1 MSVFKTD
8 WCPRTATF
16 QLSNTASPGFEPEL
30 EESKSPVL
38 PLDHKAISHRSEGN
52 RTPICGSKVHHDRH
66 YTTLPN
72 CHDTGNERIR
82 TSATRDTISHA
93 AATTHSRI
101 TAVASFICSAGVK
114 GIEPSFAERQ
124 SAVVTTGPHSR
135 FVARLYVQGRVGL
148 EPTMISDLQSDAF
161 AAPPPA
167 RCCLPILLARHG
179 NGRI

>member
-1 MSVFKTD
+1 MLQTDVLTTITTSPVILIALSLPSTRRVKDSNLRLLRGHHLSRMSAYRSRNSPILHGRHRSRTHRLSPGMSVFKTD

-16 QLSNTASPGFEPEL
+16 QLSSTASPGFEPEL

-72 CHDTGNERIR
+72 CCCTGNERIR

-93 AATTHSRI
+93 TATI
-101 TAVASFICSAGVK
+101 
-114 GIEPSFAERQ
+114 
-124 SAVVTTGPHSR
+124 HSR
-135 FVARLYVQGRVGL
+135 FIAVSSF
-148 EPTMISDLQSDAF
+148 I
-161 AAPPPA
+161 
-167 RCCLPILLARHG
+167 
-179 NGRI
+179 